1 LREQTIS
8 TIKSQAPFVIDP
20 SAVADSVKYSSP
32 LEYQYADGSGAPQ
45 AETTQMGVIYSSTV
59 PREQFV
65 AALQAFS
72 QRTQSLRSPGLQI
85 LRSFQPDPDAYIVRW
100 RISWAKDGRK
110 AAAEGSSKYTLDRQG
125 QIARQEDAW
134 ELCPSEEDKPP
145 LFRDVL
151 DFALLRVPP
160 GKPVLAFSLPAI
172 RQAAWEALKDNPDYG
187 GQLTREELDGFT
199 MQMVFACGGLAV
211 SMAFL
216 VGRVLFLAAN
226 K

>member
-1 LREQTIS
+1 M
-8 TIKSQAPFVIDP
+8 QAHFEAYTP
-20 SAVADSVKYSSP
+20 
-32 LEYQYADGSGAPQ
+32 GSCGRVGTHMQVCVCVCARATYPP
-45 AETTQMGVIYSSTV
+45 V
-59 PREQFV
+59 PPV
-65 AALQAFS
+65 
-72 QRTQSLRSPGLQI
+72 QI

-110 AAAEGSSKYTLDRQG
+110 AAAEGSSKYTLDRQVHPTVASPRRGLHGHAGWPADGAGRGSQG